1 MVIGAGQAGLS
12 AAWGLRR
19 AGLEPGPGFV
29 VLDAEEAPGGAW
41 RHRWDTLRV
50 AGDAFSAHRIHS
62 LPGLDFAPEDPDR
75 PANQVVP
82 EYFAAYEREFD
93 LQVRRP
99 VRVAAVRSVGELL
112 RVEAE
117 LAEPAISAEAELA
130 QPTIGT
136 EAELAEPT
144 TSAAADAG
152 VWTAQALVNATG
164 TWTRPFVP
172 AYPGAT
178 EFRGRQLHA
187 VDFPGPEAFAGQR
200 VVVVGGGTSAVQFLL
215 QIAPVAAATTWV
227 TRTPP
232 RWREGPFDDVAGRE
246 AVALVEERVRAG
258 LPPRPVVSVTG
269 LPLTPAYREGIE
281 SGVLDRHPMFSRIT
295 PDGVAWADGT
305 TEPADVIVWATGWRP
320 AIGHLAPLHLRSPQ
334 GGIALDGT
342 RAVADP
348 RVHLVGYG
356 PSASTIGANRA
367 GRAAAREIVQ
377 RLRAPAAA

>member
-29 VLDAEEAPGGAW
+29 ALDAEEAPGGAW

-82 EYFAAYEREFD
+82 EYFAAYERTFD

-112 RVEAE
+112 HVD
-117 LAEPAISAEAELA
+117 
-130 QPTIGT
+130 T
-136 EAELAEPT
+136 
-144 TSAAADAG
+144 DAG
-152 VWTAQALVNATG
+152 TWTGQALINATG

-269 LPLTPAYREGIE
+269 LPLTPAYRQGIE
-281 SGVLDRHPMFSRIT
+281 SGVLDRRPMFSRIT
-295 PDGVAWADGT
+295 PDGVAWADGS
-305 TEPADVIVWATGWRP
+305 TEHADVILWATGWRP

>member
-1 MVIGAGQAGLS
+1 MDTQVVVIGAGQAGLS

-75 PANQVVP
+75 PANRVVP

-99 VRVAAVRSVGELL
+99 VRVSAVRSVGELL

-117 LAEPAISAEAELA
+117 
-130 QPTIGT
+130 PTIG
-136 EAELAEPT
+136 AD
-144 TSAAADAG
+144 ADAG

-200 VVVVGGGTSAVQFLL
+200 AVVVGGGTSAVQFLL

-281 SGVLDRHPMFSRIT
+281 SGVLARRPMFSRIT

-305 TEPADVIVWATGWRP
+305 TEPADVILWATGWRP
-320 AIGHLAPLHLRSPQ
+320 AVGHLAPLHLRSPQ